1 MAELLHVRG
10 YFAQAVAGSK
20 PIKFRGRIIPEFFTC
35 TFYIIDNDGI
45 KVNKENA
52 KSFKTWTLE
61 LTLRA
66 TSSETVE
73 PVAMSV
79 LGARKFTGHNITIFS
94 SKPQETKLDGGT
106 INARYFNL
114 LQENRARFISYA
126 TTNVLQTVKYKKVKN
141 GHSWTLNDFVDISE
155 TELSEIAR
163 AITNSS
169 YTKLDGN
176 FYQEFADRY
185 KALIL
190 EGEKHPIKALQALYY
205 PFKSVKHV
213 QSYATEARK
222 RGLIAKADD
231 GKNSPV
237 RKIRKAGK

>member
-1 MAELLHVRG
+1 MAEPLHVRG
-10 YFAQAVAGSK
+10 YFAKAITGSK

-35 TFYIIDNDGI
+35 TFYIIDSDGV
-45 KVNKENA
+45 KVNNDNY

-61 LTLRA
+61 LTLKA
-66 TSSETVE
+66 TSSETIE

-79 LGARKFTGHNITIFS
+79 LGARKFTGHSIALVST
-94 SKPQETKLDGGT
+94 KPQEPKLDGGT
-106 INARYFNL
+106 INARYFNSI
-114 LQENRARFISYA
+114 QENRARFISYS
-126 TTNVLQTVKYKKVKN
+126 TTSVIQTVKYKKAKG
-141 GHSWTLNDFVDISE
+141 GHTWTFGDHVDITE
-155 TELSEIAR
+155 TELQETAK
-163 AITNSS
+163 AVTNSI

-205 PFKSVKHV
+205 PYKTVKHV

-237 RKIRKAGK
+237 RKTRKVGK